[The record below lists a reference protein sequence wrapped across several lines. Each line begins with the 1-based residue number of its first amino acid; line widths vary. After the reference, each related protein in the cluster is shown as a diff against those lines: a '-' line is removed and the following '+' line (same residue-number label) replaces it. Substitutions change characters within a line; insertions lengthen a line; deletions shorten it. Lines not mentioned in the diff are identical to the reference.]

1 MIVMPTF
8 TTRRFTLRPLTV
20 KDAEDV
26 HAFASLDEVGPR
38 AGWKPHRTL
47 RETKS
52 YIQQTMGRI
61 KHGRPGVY
69 ALVLNETMNVIG
81 TIEIHSYVE
90 DYKGE
95 LGMVL
100 HPDYWGQGLMEE
112 ASRVMMVYAFEI
124 LSLMRLSYK
133 HFSNNFASKRLR
145 EKLGFT
151 YEGIKRKSYKRFDG
165 RILDEVVA
173 SFTDEDYTRHKEAF
187 DAFKETFEVSL

>member
-1 MIVMPTF
+1 MIIMPTF
-8 TTRRFTLRPLTV
+8 TTKRFTLRPLTV
-20 KDAEDV
+20 KDARDV

-38 AGWKPHRTL
+38 AGWKPHASL
-47 RETKS
+47 RETKI
-52 YIQQTMGRI
+52 YIQQSIRRLKDG
-61 KHGRPGVY
+61 KPGVY
-69 ALVLNETMNVIG
+69 ALELKETGTVIG

-100 HPDYWGQGLMEE
+100 APDYWGQGLMEE

-133 HFSNNFASKRLR
+133 HFPNNFASKRLR
-145 EKLGFT
+145 EKLAFT

-165 RILDEVVA
+165 RILDEVIA
-173 SFTDEDYTRHKEAF
+173 SFTDDDYKAHKLDFE
-187 DAFKETFEVSL
+187 AFKETVEVSL